1 MDVVCLSECR
11 DMMVLRLRLLPDTLS
26 LLLPMNYE
34 FKHCLHHL
42 LNLHLKSECLPDTC
56 QGSIILSSYSGFL
69 KHWLP

>member
-1 MDVVCLSECR
+1 MFMDVVCLSECR

-42 LNLHLKSECLPDTC
+42 LNLHLK
-56 QGSIILSSYSGFL
+56 
-69 KHWLP
+69 